1 MRLFDSSCFSYAR
14 SLTMFTLSL
23 KFSARSSASLWI
35 SRLST
40 CDIELDLSPDDAGGF
55 ANYFYSESWS
65 LVIDSNEEPVYSDD
79 PVSDFSSFPLNAG
92 LRSSLR

>member
-1 MRLFDSSCFSYAR
+1 
-14 SLTMFTLSL
+14 MFTLSL

-40 CDIELDLSPDDAGGF
+40 CDILLDLSPDDAGGF

-65 LVIDSNEEPVYSDD
+65 LVIDSNIEDPVYSED

>member
-1 MRLFDSSCFSYAR
+1 MFDSSCFSYAR

-40 CDIELDLSPDDAGGF
+40 CDIELDLSPDDSGGF
-55 ANYFYSESWS
+55 SVYFYSESWS
-65 LVIDSNEEPVYSDD
+65 LVIDSNEEPVYRDD
-79 PVSDFSSFPLNAG
+79 PVYDFSSFSINAG